1 MAFAKNQSEQN
12 RHFQSGPSHRHYTN
26 GNTHSDI
33 DQNINS
39 YSELDLTYDESLSSI
54 FVTDSSKTLEMNRQ
68 NRSSDRTTT
77 STNSG

>member
-12 RHFQSGPSHRHYTN
+12 RHFQSGPSHRRYTN

-33 DQNINS
+33 DQNIN
-39 YSELDLTYDESLSSI
+39 YHSELDLTYDESLSSI

-68 NRSSDRTTT
+68 NRSSDRTRT
-77 STNSG
+77 STNTG